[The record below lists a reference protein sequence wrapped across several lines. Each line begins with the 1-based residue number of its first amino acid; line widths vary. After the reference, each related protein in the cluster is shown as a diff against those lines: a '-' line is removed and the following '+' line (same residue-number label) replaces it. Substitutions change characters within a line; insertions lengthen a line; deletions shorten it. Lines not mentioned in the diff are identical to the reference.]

1 VTDRASTCVVT
12 ATHTHAGPCCA
23 RGRLGPA
30 GPEIERSIVT
40 AAISTIES
48 AVAGAVPCTLEFGQ
62 THGVGVAHDRRRGH
76 PVDPPVSLLTAR
88 DLEGSAVARLVH
100 FPCHP
105 VVMDGANRQIS
116 GDYPAYLRAD
126 LDKDGA
132 TTVFVTGCAGDIN
145 TGHSA
150 EASYEPGGPGRTV
163 EEAKRIGGL
172 LADAVR
178 RSQPRRLDV
187 TVIEGDSRAVEL
199 DLDVPGTATIAAQAE
214 AWRTEQRDA
223 EPGPRMLLD
232 AWTRWADQQLEL
244 HRAGA
249 VTTSWHGRVSVIHL
263 GGLVLV
269 ALPGEPFLATGNHI
283 EDILRNA
290 DPERTKDVL
299 VLGYADG
306 VPGYLPDQESYP
318 DGGYEVL
325 DAHRYYGMPGPF
337 ARGGAERLEL
347 AVR

>member
-1 VTDRASTCVVT
+1 
-12 ATHTHAGPCCA
+12 
-23 RGRLGPA
+23 
-30 GPEIERSIVT
+30 
-40 AAISTIES
+40 
-48 AVAGAVPCTLEFGQ
+48 
-62 THGVGVAHDRRRGH
+62 
-76 PVDPPVSLLTAR
+76 
-88 DLEGSAVARLVH
+88 
-100 FPCHP
+100 
-105 VVMDGANRQIS
+105 
-116 GDYPAYLRAD
+116 
-126 LDKDGA
+126 
-132 TTVFVTGCAGDIN
+132 
-145 TGHSA
+145 
-150 EASYEPGGPGRTV
+150 
-163 EEAKRIGGL
+163 
-172 LADAVR
+172 
-178 RSQPRRLDV
+178 
-187 TVIEGDSRAVEL
+187 
-199 DLDVPGTATIAAQAE
+199 
-214 AWRTEQRDA
+214 
-223 EPGPRMLLD
+223 MLLD